1 MNMIFM
7 NIMPVATK
15 TKSETKGVCYS
26 GVVSRGIKKI
36 VTNPCAMVKLKVKL
50 KLKAS
55 HVMKY
60 GLPYMPTLPIYPVV
74 YRILKSSTAYRF

>member
-1 MNMIFM
+1 M

-15 TKSETKGVCYS
+15 TNSEWNHRGLLLWSCQ
-26 GVVSRGIKKI
+26 SRDKKNRNKPLC
-36 VTNPCAMVKLKVKL
+36 VVKLNVKL

-60 GLPYMPTLPIYPVV
+60 GLPYMPTLPIYTVV
-74 YRILKSSTAYRF
+74 YRIFKSSTAYRF